1 MKVIPVGIKILV
13 KPQEAAAY
21 FKGTTILIPESQR
34 KQEAKGV
41 VAGVGDGVAQIK
53 PNDIIQYSDSA
64 ATIKMQHNGE
74 EHYLINE
81 GDVFAILKD

>member
-1 MKVIPVGIKILV
+1 MKVIPVGRKILV

-53 PNDIIQYSDSA
+53 PNDVIQYSDSA